1 MELQLDHTFDLSDF
15 LIWYRTASPGDVCPM
30 SIPAMQDWTLTITK
44 TAKDSHILLH
54 PDGHQPQ
61 SLPLD
66 ELLHMLQSLH
76 RAMVALRAR
85 GSPASSSILS

>member
-1 MELQLDHTFDLSDF
+1 MELTLDHTFDLSDF
-15 LIWYRTASPGDVCPM
+15 LIWYSTAGPGDVCPA
-30 SIPAMQDWTLTITK
+30 SIPAMQDWKLTMTK

-66 ELLHMLQSLH
+66 DLLDMLQSIH
-76 RAMVALRAR
+76 WAMVAHTT
-85 GSPASSSILS
+85 